1 MDPSS
6 AEGSVA
12 ASDAMS
18 RFPFCFGYSATSNSP
33 RRSMS
38 GERFLASIF
47 FPFYGF
53 YEIAYPASQKKSLH
67 SWLSSGLRSCEINRL
82 LS

>member
-18 RFPFCFGYSATSNSP
+18 RFPFCFVYSATSNSP

-53 YEIAYPASQKKSLH
+53 YEIAYPASQKKKLA
-67 SWLSSGLRSCEINRL
+67 
-82 LS
+82 